1 MIKVLVVDDH
11 TLFRQGV
18 INLLN
23 QVDDVDV
30 VGEAGSGTDALQLAA
45 ELTPDVIVMDI
56 MMKGRDGISTTRE
69 LQNTGSSAKVV
80 LVTMYREWHFIE
92 RARNEAKVDGYVLKQ
107 DAFEDL
113 VHAVRMVA
121 DGGTFFSPSLASE
134 LGIDADAAGGAASLT
149 ERERQILVMIA
160 EGYSSQAI
168 ASQLFVSIKTVETH
182 RRHISQK
189 LDLHGPAD
197 FTRFAIKV
205 GLVQP

>member
-92 RARNEAKVDGYVLKQ
+92 RARNEAKIDGYVLKQ

>member
-23 QVDDVDV
+23 QIDDVDV

-69 LQNTGSSAKVV
+69 LQDTGSSAKVV